1 MATRSPT
8 GIERHRYRCPHG
20 HANWEPRD
28 GDFYCVTCLTRW
40 GRDPNFTELEDDRTG
55 ETVDRGAVDG
65 IE

>member
-1 MATRSPT
+1 METRSLT

-28 GDFYCVTCLTRW
+28 GAFYCVTCLTRW
-40 GRDPNFTELEDDRTG
+40 GRDPYFRELEDDRTG
-55 ETVDRGAVDG
+55 EEIGPEAFDG